1 MGHGMHGT
9 VPPSLTASAGR
20 RSRFGRLAL
29 ARTARTNV
37 LCPECRTGPL
47 IFSSRSAPP
56 ASFRVIPSIVH
67 RGAIRVVPQVVCLEP
82 CVGADCRG
90 SRRVTGCT
98 RWSGRAARLRLLV
111 LLLLVIVVLSI
122 GIIVIPAR
130 ATWSEGERSRE
141 RHLKSPPIRH
151 GRASAGS
158 RTHTCPKEVRR
169 GLVCAD
175 GARGR
180 RSGPPP
186 PDPRR
191 NAMA

>member
-1 MGHGMHGT
+1 MSAVTRPSRRESAESHRRLTGPNSMGHGMHGT

-20 RSRFGRLAL
+20 RSLFGRLAL

-67 RGAIRVVPQVVCLEP
+67 RGAIRVVPRVVCLEP

-98 RWSGRAARLRLLV
+98 RWSGRAARLFVALLV
-111 LLLLVIVVLSI
+111 ARHCHNE
-122 GIIVIPAR
+122 PA
-130 ATWSEGERSRE
+130 
-141 RHLKSPPIRH
+141 
-151 GRASAGS
+151 
-158 RTHTCPKEVRR
+158 
-169 GLVCAD
+169 
-175 GARGR
+175 GR
-180 RSGPPP
+180 RLGRKARPSSSG
-186 PDPRR
+186 
-191 NAMA
+191 